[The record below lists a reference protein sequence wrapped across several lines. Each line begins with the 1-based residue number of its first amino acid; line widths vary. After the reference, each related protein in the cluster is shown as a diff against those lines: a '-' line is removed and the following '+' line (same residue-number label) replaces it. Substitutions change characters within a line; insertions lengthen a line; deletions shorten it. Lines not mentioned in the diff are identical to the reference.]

1 MKKIFRLIVAIPM
14 IMGLFACSVED
25 FIIHTAL
32 CSLGDE
38 CNNSSCSEEE
48 QTRYAQLDDGSL
60 CREFFEDITNPCLEI
75 ELESRFA
82 EQGGPDHCAQ
92 VLEN

>member
-14 IMGLFACSVED
+14 IMGLFACSLEHVI
-25 FIIHTAL
+25 FTAL
-32 CSLGDE
+32 CTLGDA
-38 CNNSSCSEEE
+38 CFNSSCSEEE
-48 QTRYAQLDDGSL
+48 QTRYIQLDDGSL

-82 EQGGPDHCAQ
+82 EQGGPDYCAQ